1 MLILDLNYLEERM
14 NSMKIG
20 DIYAGKPD
28 ASDEIRERGYEEFA
42 NTYIKPTGVN
52 IDGLASTDYGT
63 PYFIMGDKGTGK
75 TALLH
80 FLENYVQ
87 TIDPVSCCSFIYFE
101 SEFTQI
107 QKGKFDVISRSIS
120 ASLSIDA
127 SIASEGSNVE
137 CDFMYI
143 WKWQLYQKIIADNN
157 LFNGGLFTP
166 DDSWDKFVKEVGKIS
181 KTIDKNKM
189 KIPAKITISASANPQ
204 LGTVTPGL
212 EIEPVDFSQ
221 RNFNLTKGYSE
232 FVKII
237 DKADQLVQQIKRT
250 DVPYYVFIDELE
262 AYRGESNA
270 FYRDLRMIR
279 DLLFTVKKLN
289 DIFQSGTKII
299 CSVRLEILSAI
310 NRYIEAKQLH
320 KIMQGYDERLVW
332 EYTNT
337 NSFKHPIIGVL
348 LRRIQIAEEKQAGYE
363 STTDELIQK
372 WFVPKVYNMH
382 ICSYILENT
391 WHKPRDIV
399 RLLLSAQAKNSKD
412 QSVFNQYAFET
423 FMPVYSKQCL
433 VEVREEMRAL
443 YTAEEIEHIFNCL
456 QGFKIEFS
464 YEEITGR
471 VNRLYPESIF
481 AKEPYTVLSDMY
493 RIGVI
498 GNISSQ
504 DKSPRWE
511 YKGQDRLFIDEP
523 WKIIIHPSLR
533 IELSVSARLD
543 KQINRIND
551 QRAQRT
557 RGSFIDNTIY
567 DVTICEIR
575 YRYVRVKFEKEGN
588 EEAGYI
594 SMNSLGIP
602 TVEEG
607 TLREY
612 YDVGD
617 VVKAKITGYNE
628 MYSNWYMRVVQ

>member
-551 QRAQRT
+551 QKAQRT

-567 DVTICEIR
+567 DVTICEIH

>member
-1 MLILDLNYLEERM
+1 
-14 NSMKIG
+14 
-20 DIYAGKPD
+20 
-28 ASDEIRERGYEEFA
+28 
-42 NTYIKPTGVN
+42 
-52 IDGLASTDYGT
+52 
-63 PYFIMGDKGTGK
+63 
-75 TALLH
+75 
-80 FLENYVQ
+80 
-87 TIDPVSCCSFIYFE
+87 
-101 SEFTQI
+101 
-107 QKGKFDVISRSIS
+107 
-120 ASLSIDA
+120 
-127 SIASEGSNVE
+127 
-137 CDFMYI
+137 MYI

-166 DDSWDKFVKEVGKIS
+166 DDSWDKFVREVGKIS

-221 RNFNLTKGYSE
+221 RNFNLTKGYSG

-237 DKADQLVQQIKRT
+237 DRADQLVQQIKRT
-250 DVPYYVFIDELE
+250 DVPYCVFIDELE

-423 FMPVYSKQCL
+423 FMSVYSKQCL

-543 KQINRIND
+543 K
-551 QRAQRT
+551 
-557 RGSFIDNTIY
+557 
-567 DVTICEIR
+567 
-575 YRYVRVKFEKEGN
+575 
-588 EEAGYI
+588 
-594 SMNSLGIP
+594 
-602 TVEEG
+602 
-607 TLREY
+607 
-612 YDVGD
+612 
-617 VVKAKITGYNE
+617 
-628 MYSNWYMRVVQ
+628 

>member
-1 MLILDLNYLEERM
+1 
-14 NSMKIG
+14 MKIG

-80 FLENYVQ
+80 FLENHVQ

-101 SEFTQI
+101 SEFTPI

-157 LFNGGLFTP
+157 LFNGGLFIP

-237 DKADQLVQQIKRT
+237 DRADQLVQQIKRT

-533 IELSVSARLD
+533 IELSVSGRLD

-551 QRAQRT
+551 QKAQRI